1 MSHSLKLVGAAMLA
15 VAGLTACS
23 DSGGPSGGKTVAFQ
37 LATRPATAA
46 PAVRGSALLAG
57 TETIGLGNDTIVVTS
72 VQVVLRRI
80 ELNRVEGAACDST
93 TTSDSCEE
101 LEAGPVLLDL
111 PLGAGAA
118 RTFTVAID
126 TGSYD
131 KLEFKIHAP
140 ESSNDATFIALHP
153 DFNGVSIRVTG
164 TYNGT
169 PFTYTS
175 DLDVEQE
182 INLVPPI
189 TVTDASG
196 ASLTLFVDLA
206 GWFANGTNTGLID
219 PATANKGGQFEG
231 EVKSNIE
238 TSLNAF
244 EDANHD
250 GEDDHSI
257 N

>member
-1 MSHSLKLVGAAMLA
+1 MSRSLKLASAAMLA
-15 VAGLTACS
+15 VVGLTACS

-37 LATRPATAA
+37 LATRGATA
-46 PAVRGSALLAG
+46 PAVRGPSLLAG
-57 TETIGLGNDTIVVTS
+57 TETIALGNDTIVLSS

-80 ELNRVEGAACDST
+80 ELNRVAGGACDST
-93 TTSDSCEE
+93 TTDDSCEE
-101 LEAGPVLLDL
+101 LKAGPVLLDL

-140 ESSNDATFIALHP
+140 ETSNDAAFIAQHP
-153 DFNGVSIRVTG
+153 DFDGVSIKVIG

-182 INLVPPI
+182 VELVPPI
-189 TVTDASG
+189 TVTDAAG
-196 ASLTLFVDLA
+196 ASLTLFVNLDS
-206 GWFANGTNTGLID
+206 WFANQTNDGLINPD
-219 PATANKGGQFEG
+219 SANKGGAAEG

-250 GEDDHSI
+250 GEDDHGI